1 MIVGIPKESM
11 RDERRVVL
19 TPAGA
24 YALTKRGHKVIV
36 QSEAGIGCSFS
47 NEAYRE
53 AGANIAF
60 SPEEIFA
67 RADLIVKVMPPT
79 AEECNW
85 MTEGKYLLSVVHL
98 GTANPQVHQMLRE
111 KHSYAI
117 GIELIEDSEHTLPI
131 LPAMSEIAGILLP
144 QIAGRFL
151 ETTHGGRG
159 VMLGGVAGV
168 PASNVLIIGAGTVG
182 SNAARIFLGYGTNV
196 TVMDDDLKRLHY
208 LEVHL
213 SKMVNTV
220 LSTPYN
226 VERYVTMADV
236 IVGSAMIHGRIAPHV
251 VTESMVK
258 KMRPGSVILDLA
270 IDHGGCIESSHP
282 TTLSDPVFKKHGV
295 THYCVPN
302 IPSSV
307 ARTASHAFNNALLS
321 FIEAIADSG
330 TYVLQSDRTLRRGV
344 YIYGG
349 HCTHEGLADLLN
361 CAYVNPDS
369 LADGADSHNRLDC
382 TE

>member
-24 YALTKRGHKVIV
+24 YSLAKRGHKVIV
-36 QSEAGIGCSFS
+36 QSEAGAGCSFS

-53 AGANIAF
+53 AGATIAF
-60 SPEEIFA
+60 SPEEVFA
-67 RADLIVKVMPPT
+67 RSDLIVKVMPPT
-79 AEECNW
+79 VEECGW

-98 GTANPQVHQMLRE
+98 GSANPQVHQMLRDR
-111 KHSYAI
+111 HSNAI
-117 GIELIEDSEHTLPI
+117 GIELIEDSERSLPV
-131 LPAMSEIAGILLP
+131 LTAMSEIAGMLLP

-159 VMLGGVAGV
+159 IMLGGVAGV

-182 SNAARIFLGYGTNV
+182 SNAAPIFLGYGANV
-196 TVMDDDLKRLHY
+196 TVMDDNLKRLRY

-213 SKMVNTV
+213 SKRVNTV

-226 VERYVTMADV
+226 VVRYVSTADV
-236 IVGSAMIHGRIAPHV
+236 IIGSAMIHGRISPRI
-251 VTESMVK
+251 VTEEMVK
-258 KMRPGSVILDLA
+258 EMRPGSVIIDVA
-270 IDHGGCIESSHP
+270 IDHGGCIETSHP

-307 ARTASHAFNNALLS
+307 AQTAAHAFNNALLS
-321 FIEAIADSG
+321 FIEEISDSG
-330 TYVLQSDRTLRRGV
+330 TTALQSDCTLRRGV
-344 YIYGG
+344 YIYDGQ
-349 HCTHEGLADLLN
+349 CTHEGLADLLS
-361 CAYVNPDS
+361 CEFISLDS
-369 LADGADSHNRLDC
+369 LAGR
-382 TE
+382 T

>member
-24 YALTKRGHKVIV
+24 YSLAKRGHKVIV

-53 AGANIAF
+53 AGATVAF

-67 RADLIVKVMPPT
+67 RSDLIVKVMPPT
-79 AEECNW
+79 VEECDW
-85 MTEGKYLLSVVHL
+85 LTEEKYLLSVVHL
-98 GTANPQVHQMLRE
+98 GSANPEVHQRLRE
-111 KHSYAI
+111 KRFHAI
-117 GIELIEDSEHTLPI
+117 GIELIEDSTHTLPI
-131 LPAMSEIAGILLP
+131 LTAMSEIAGMLLP

-151 ETTHGGRG
+151 ETTNGGRG
-159 VMLGGVAGV
+159 IMLGGVAGV

-182 SNAARIFLGYGTNV
+182 SNAAPIFLGYGANV
-196 TVMDDDLKRLHY
+196 TVMDDDLKRLRY

-236 IVGSAMIHGRIAPHV
+236 IIGSAMIHGRMAPHV

-258 KMRPGSVILDLA
+258 KMRPGSVIIDLA
-270 IDHGGCIESSHP
+270 IDHGGCVETSHP

-307 ARTASHAFNNALLS
+307 AETAAHAFNNALLS
-321 FIEAIADSG
+321 FIEEISDNGASS
-330 TYVLQSDRTLRRGV
+330 LLRDRTLSRGV
-344 YIYGG
+344 YIYDGN
-349 HCTHEGLADLLN
+349 CTHEGLADLLD
-361 CAYVNPDS
+361 CEYVNLDS
-369 LADGADSHNRLDC
+369 LAGGL
-382 TE
+382 